1 MIYIIEDD
9 ENIRNL
15 VQVALNGSGYET
27 AAFETAEEALGAFK
41 VKAPRLA
48 IFDLMLPGMDGLEA
62 IRKIRANDAWKKLP
76 VLVLTAKDKEYDKVA
91 GLDGGADDYMTKP
104 FSVLELLARVRSLLR
119 RTKEEEPEQPKL
131 FDCGALHLDLETRE
145 VKVNGREI
153 LLTYKEYELLV
164 YLAENQNRVVSRDEL
179 LDKLWDWRAD
189 VETRTLDI
197 HIKTLRQKLGEEA
210 GHYIKTVRSV
220 GYRFMKK
227 EKWGNEKNYD
237 KKSGTG
243 PLWHDLSIG
252 AGDQQHC
259 FVFFSWEPDA
269 AGKYRDDG
277 KDDFC
282 SGIHTGYG
290 QTVAEAATEGSCICT
305 GCECPGYDNR
315 KRRNSAC

>member
-145 VKVNGREI
+145 DVKIDILGVVLTQVERTAAVNLVRQMFEENPEYASVLFKTGIRKGSAVPESTIAAVPVVRYAKKSNPSVDYMQLWNEI
-153 LLTYKEYELLV
+153 KQR
-164 YLAENQNRVVSRDEL
+164 LA
-179 LDKLWDWRAD
+179 
-189 VETRTLDI
+189 
-197 HIKTLRQKLGEEA
+197 
-210 GHYIKTVRSV
+210 
-220 GYRFMKK
+220 KK
-227 EKWGNEKNYD
+227 EADE
-237 KKSGTG
+237 
-243 PLWHDLSIG
+243 
-252 AGDQQHC
+252 
-259 FVFFSWEPDA
+259 
-269 AGKYRDDG
+269 
-277 KDDFC
+277 
-282 SGIHTGYG
+282 
-290 QTVAEAATEGSCICT
+290 
-305 GCECPGYDNR
+305 
-315 KRRNSAC
+315 

>member
-41 VKAPRLA
+41 VKAPQLA

-104 FSVLELLARVRSLLR
+104 FSVLELLARVRSL
-119 RTKEEEPEQPKL
+119 
-131 FDCGALHLDLETRE
+131 HLDLETRE
-145 VKVNGREI
+145 VKVNGSEV

-220 GYRFMKK
+220 GYRFMKPQ
-227 EKWGNEKNYD
+227 E
-237 KKSGTG
+237 
-243 PLWHDLSIG
+243 
-252 AGDQQHC
+252 
-259 FVFFSWEPDA
+259 
-269 AGKYRDDG
+269 
-277 KDDFC
+277 
-282 SGIHTGYG
+282 
-290 QTVAEAATEGSCICT
+290 
-305 GCECPGYDNR
+305 
-315 KRRNSAC
+315 